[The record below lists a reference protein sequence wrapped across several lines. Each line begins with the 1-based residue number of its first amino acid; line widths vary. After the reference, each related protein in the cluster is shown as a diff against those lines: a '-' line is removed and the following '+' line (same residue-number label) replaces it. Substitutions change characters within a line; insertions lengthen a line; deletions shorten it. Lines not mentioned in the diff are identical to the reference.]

1 MRAVIET
8 KGLGVTFN
16 AGNSPSLTSLPSSM
30 IRIVLAEDHAVVRAG
45 VRGLLEKVEGFR
57 VVAETENGAEVEDL
71 VREHAADI
79 LVIDL
84 ALRGLDGI
92 EGIRRA
98 RRARPSIRVV
108 VLSMHRSDAHVAQ
121 AINVGANAYVLK
133 DDSFEDL
140 VEAVRAVLRGE
151 SYMSRNVPAL
161 NRGGDHAE
169 DRYASLT
176 PREREVLHLV
186 AEGLTSDEVAERLS
200 LSVRTVETH
209 RANIMAKLGI
219 RNQTRLVHFAIQR
232 GLVPPPRD

>member
-1 MRAVIET
+1 
-8 KGLGVTFN
+8 
-16 AGNSPSLTSLPSSM
+16 M
-30 IRIVLAEDHAVVRAG
+30 IRILLAEDHAVVRAG
-45 VRGLLEKVEGFR
+45 VRELLEQVEGFR
-57 VVAETENGAEVEDL
+57 VVAETENGSEVEDL
-71 VREHAADI
+71 VREHSPDI

-98 RRARPSIRVV
+98 KRVRPQIRVV
-108 VLSMHRSDAHVAQ
+108 VLSMHRSDAHVSQ

-140 VEAVRAVLRGE
+140 VDAVRAVLRGE
-151 SYMSRNVPAL
+151 SYMSRSVPAL
-161 NRGGDHAE
+161 DRKKTGAE
-169 DRYASLT
+169 DRYESLT

-186 AEGLTSDEVAERLS
+186 AEGMTSDEIADKLS

-209 RANIMAKLGI
+209 RANIMAKLGV

>member
-1 MRAVIET
+1 
-8 KGLGVTFN
+8 
-16 AGNSPSLTSLPSSM
+16 M

-45 VRGLLEKVEGFR
+45 VRGLLEKVDGFD
-57 VVAETENGAEVEDL
+57 VVAETESGAEVEDL
-71 VREHAADI
+71 VSDHSADV

-98 RRARPSIRVV
+98 RRARPSLRVV
-108 VLSMHRSDAHVAQ
+108 VLSMHRSDAHIAQ
-121 AINVGANAYVLK
+121 AMQVGANAYVLK

-151 SYMSRNVPAL
+151 RYLSRNVPSVE
-161 NRGGDHAE
+161 RGGAVE

-186 AEGLTSDEVAERLS
+186 AEGLTSDEIAERLV
-200 LSVRTVETH
+200 LSVRTIETH

-219 RNQTRLVHFAIQR
+219 RNQTRLVHFAMQR